1 MNRSPCLQNIRAG
14 TAIHLPACSCSPPA
28 NAGRIYAINK
38 GLRSDSLAGEFVGC
52 IDPQLMHGFVSATP
66 GAYDAC
72 AVMRA
77 AGKKKN
83 VNVGNR
89 GGTAGLDDYKFDQPL
104 DDDYDFM

>member
-1 MNRSPCLQNIRAG
+1 MLTERWSILC
-14 TAIHLPACSCSPPA
+14 
-28 NAGRIYAINK
+28 
-38 GLRSDSLAGEFVGC
+38 
-52 IDPQLMHGFVSATP
+52 
-66 GAYDAC
+66 
-72 AVMRA
+72 A

>member
-1 MNRSPCLQNIRAG
+1 MEGGDN
-14 TAIHLPACSCSPPA
+14 SCS
-28 NAGRIYAINK
+28 
-38 GLRSDSLAGEFVGC
+38 
-52 IDPQLMHGFVSATP
+52 TP
-66 GAYDAC
+66 HLFC
-72 AVMRA
+72 SVFA

>member
-1 MNRSPCLQNIRAG
+1 L
-14 TAIHLPACSCSPPA
+14 L
-28 NAGRIYAINK
+28 
-38 GLRSDSLAGEFVGC
+38 
-52 IDPQLMHGFVSATP
+52 
-66 GAYDAC
+66 
-72 AVMRA
+72 A